1 MKDFTSYIAIF
12 ACLLIGTAH
21 AQMPS
26 TLSNTEKIYGVS
38 KFWQE
43 VNYNFVYLNQVNRAA
58 WDSLYKVTLERVQK
72 TTNDYTYYQELEKMC
87 AFLADGHTNIYFP
100 QPIAQQLMTTMF
112 GDYRL
117 FLTNFDGKAII
128 TRVNPSKKDEMPV
141 GSEIVSVNGMPTAA
155 YMEQFVTPYV
165 CSSTDYVR
173 QNESVYRL
181 LRGESGQ
188 TFVIDIKTPEGIKR
202 TLTLTHSLSEE
213 QEVFPP
219 FQEIDLL
226 EHRVLPGEIHYLAL
240 NGFGD
245 QQIDSMF
252 HAVLPQL
259 YQAKALII
267 DLRNN
272 GGGSTNIGFNILQY
286 FTEDSVL
293 FGSKNITREYIP
305 VFKAWGAF
313 LTPQDTLADNVD
325 WGMTQAEMAKAYL
338 MAQDA
343 YYSTFPYTPTPI
355 TITDKRIVVPT
366 VVLFG
371 NNTAS
376 AAEDF
381 LIYADPLPHFTFMGD
396 KSYGSTGQPYLFDLP
411 GGGRARICTKQDVY
425 PDGKAFVGVGVIPDI
440 VVKPTIQDYIADKDV
455 VLEAA
460 QKYLKE
466 KMTEVKK

>member
-1 MKDFTSYIAIF
+1 MKGFALYIAIF
-12 ACLLIGTAH
+12 ACLLAGTAQ

-43 VNYNFVYLNQVNRAA
+43 VNYNFVYLNQVNKAA

-72 TTNDYTYYQELEKMC
+72 TSNDYTYYQELEKMC
-87 AFLADGHTNIYFP
+87 AFLGDGHTNIYFP

-128 TRVNPSKKDEMPV
+128 TRVNPSKKDEIPV

-213 QEVFPP
+213 QEVYPP

-226 EHRVLPGEIHYLAL
+226 EHRVLQGEIHYLAL

-313 LTPQDTLADNVD
+313 LTPQDTLADNAD
-325 WGMTQAEMAKAYL
+325 WGMTQAEMAKAFL

-343 YYSTFPYTPTPI
+343 YYTTFPYTPTPI

-411 GGGRARICTKQDVY
+411 GGGRARICTKKDVY
-425 PDGKAFVGVGVIPDI
+425 PDGKPFVGVGVIPDI
-440 VVKPTIQDYIADKDV
+440 VVKPSIQDYIQNTDV
-455 VLEAA
+455 VLNAA
-460 QKYLKE
+460 QQYLLE
-466 KMTEVKK
+466 KMSGEQK